1 MKLVLIQPPI
11 EDFYHTPVRLVPLGL
26 GYLKAAVKKYLPE
39 VEVVIKDYHQ
49 GWGRRTIPLP
59 DDLAYLREYYAWPD
73 QSPFSTFFHYY
84 HFGADYQTL
93 ALDIVREKPDLVGIS
108 SLFTPYHREVWHCA
122 EALKK
127 KLKVP
132 VLLGG
137 AHVSAVPEF
146 MLGHPAVD
154 WVIRGEGEKPLVELL
169 RALLQGRALSGLPN
183 LGFKK
188 EGRVILNP
196 LEENYPLEEL
206 PCPDLSDLPPEN
218 YVYDQKPL
226 CFLITS
232 RGCPHRCTFCSVH
245 LTFGRGYRRRRPEDV
260 FEEIQERYRQ
270 GYRIFDFEDD
280 NLTFSRKDLITLGE
294 QLGRT
299 FAPGEVQCLAMN
311 GISYQSL
318 DPEVL
323 AVMKKAHFTHLN
335 LSLVSLDRETRDRAR
350 RPHTVNRYITVVK
363 EAHRL
368 GFKLVSYQ
376 ILGLPGESL
385 GSMIR
390 TLVLAAGLPVLIGAS
405 PFYLS
410 PQTPLSRDFPAPEPG
425 DLFRARLTALSLE
438 TDCCK
443 REDLFTLWA
452 ATRIINFLKGLRFNP
467 ARISFSEALL
477 LALQKGRRAAAG
489 VEILSRLL
497 AERTFYAATPDGL
510 KPMLK
515 FRAPLFFRLWTQL
528 GPIVTTEGKTITLP
542 NLSQDR
548 SGFGSPSQL

>member
-26 GYLKAAVKKYLPE
+26 GYLKATVKKYLPE
-39 VEVVIKDYHQ
+39 VEVVIKDYHR

-59 DDLAYLREYYAWPD
+59 DDLAYLKDYYAWPD

-84 HFGADYQTL
+84 HFGADYETM
-93 ALDIVREKPDLVGIS
+93 ALEIVREKPDLVGIS
-108 SLFTPYHREVWHCA
+108 ALFTPYHREVWQSA
-122 EALKK
+122 AALKK
-127 KLKVP
+127 RLKVP

-137 AHVSAVPEF
+137 AHVSAAPEL

-169 RALLQGRALSGLPN
+169 RAILQDRALSGLPN

-196 LEENYPLEEL
+196 IEENYPLEEI
-206 PCPDLSDLPPEN
+206 PCPDLSDLPPE
-218 YVYDQKPL
+218 YYLYDQKPL
-226 CFLITS
+226 CFLMTS
-232 RGCPHRCTFCSVH
+232 RGCPHRCAFCSVY
-245 LTFGRGYRRRRPEDV
+245 LTFGRGVRRRRPEAV

-270 GYRIFDFEDD
+270 GYRVFDFEDD
-280 NLTFSRKDLITLGE
+280 NLTFSREDMITLGE
-294 QLGRT
+294 HLSRT

-318 DPEVL
+318 DPELL
-323 AVMKKAHFTHLN
+323 AVMKRAHFTHLN
-335 LSLVSLDRETRDRAR
+335 LSLVTLDRETRDRTR
-350 RPHTVNRYITVVK
+350 RPHTLSRYIAVVK
-363 EAHRL
+363 EAQQL

-385 GSMIR
+385 ESMIR

-410 PQTPLSRDFPAPEPG
+410 PQTPWSRDFPTPEPS
-425 DLFRARLTALSLE
+425 DLFRARLTALALE
-438 TDCCK
+438 TESCK
-443 REDLFTLWA
+443 REDLYTLWV

-467 ARISFSEALL
+467 ARISFSEALA

-497 AERTFYAATPDGL
+497 TEKTLYAATPEGL
-510 KPMLK
+510 KPLPK
-515 FRAPLFFRLWTQL
+515 FRTSLFFRLWTQL
-528 GPIVTTEGKTITLP
+528 RQIVTTEGKGITL
-542 NLSQDR
+542 
-548 SGFGSPSQL
+548 

>member
-26 GYLKAAVKKYLPE
+26 GYLKAAVKKFLPE

-59 DDLAYLREYYAWPD
+59 NDLAYLKEYYAWPD

-84 HFGADYQTL
+84 HFGADYKTM
-93 ALDIVREKPDLVGIS
+93 ALEIVREKPDLVGIS
-108 SLFTPYHREVWHCA
+108 SLFTPYHREVWQSA
-122 EALKK
+122 EALKER
-127 KLKVP
+127 LKVP

-137 AHVSAVPEF
+137 AHVSAAPEL
-146 MLGHPAVD
+146 MLSHPAVD

-169 RALLQGRALSGLPN
+169 RAILQGRALSGLPN

-196 LEENYPLEEL
+196 IEENYPLAEI
-206 PCPDLSDLPPEN
+206 PDPDLSDLPPG
-218 YVYDQKPL
+218 YYLYDQKPL

-232 RGCPHRCTFCSVH
+232 RGCPHRCAFCSVY
-245 LTFGRGYRRRRPEDV
+245 LTFGRGYRRRRPEAV

-270 GYRIFDFEDD
+270 GYRVFDFEDD
-280 NLTFSRKDLITLGE
+280 NLTFSREDLITLGE
-294 QLGRT
+294 LISRT

-318 DPEVL
+318 DPELL
-323 AVMKKAHFTHLN
+323 AVMKRAHFTHLN
-335 LSLVSLDRETRDRAR
+335 LSLVTLDRETRDRTR
-350 RPHTVNRYITVVK
+350 RPHTLRRYIAVVK
-363 EAHRL
+363 EAQQL

-385 GSMIR
+385 DSMIR

-410 PQTPLSRDFPAPEPG
+410 PQTPLSRDFPPPEPI
-425 DLFRARLTALSLE
+425 DLFRARLTALALE
-438 TDCCK
+438 TESCK
-443 REDLFTLWA
+443 REDLYTLWVSS
-452 ATRIINFLKGLRFNP
+452 RIINFLKGLRFDP
-467 ARISFSEALL
+467 ACISFSEAMA

-497 AERTFYAATPDGL
+497 TEKTLYAATPDGL
-510 KPMLK
+510 KPLPK
-515 FRAPLFFRLWTQL
+515 FRTPLFFRLWTQL
-528 GPIVTTEGKTITLP
+528 RQIGTTEGKGITLQKFDLKK
-542 NLSQDR
+542 NVLKVL
-548 SGFGSPSQL
+548 GV